1 MWITEIVYHII
12 KIFAKKRVLF
22 ILSSELYQLK
32 TSIMDYNKA
41 KELLKLQQDAQKIQ
55 NELSNIHIEAESDGF
70 VVTIDGQMKA
80 IKVEIEDASLLA
92 DKARLEKAALEAI
105 NKGLK
110 KSQEI
115 AADKMKGVMGSMGL
129 NLPGM

>member
-1 MWITEIVYHII
+1 M
-12 KIFAKKRVLF
+12 
-22 ILSSELYQLK
+22 
-32 TSIMDYNKA
+32 
-41 KELLKLQQDAQKIQ
+41 KLQQEASKIQ

-80 IKVEIEDASLLA
+80 IKVEIEDETLLK
-92 DKARLEKAALEAI
+92 DKTRLEKAALEAI

-115 AADKMKGVMGSMGL
+115 AAEKMKGVMGDMGL
-129 NLPGM
+129 NFPGM

>member
-1 MWITEIVYHII
+1 
-12 KIFAKKRVLF
+12 
-22 ILSSELYQLK
+22 
-32 TSIMDYNKA
+32 MDYKKA
-41 KELLKLQQDAQKIQ
+41 QELLKLQQEASKIQ

-80 IKVEIEDASLLA
+80 IGVMIEDETLLN

-105 NKGLK
+105 NKCLK

-115 AADKMKGVMGSMGL
+115 AADKMKDVMGNMGL